1 VVRNPESNVSADELR
16 AFLEPRV
23 AKWWIPERW
32 AFIESIPKTSTG
44 KFDKKVLRA
53 AYANNELDV
62 IHFE

>member
-1 VVRNPESNVSADELR
+1 M
-16 AFLEPRV
+16 

-32 AFIESIPKTSTG
+32 AFIDSIPKTSTG

-53 AYANNELDV
+53 AYANEELDV